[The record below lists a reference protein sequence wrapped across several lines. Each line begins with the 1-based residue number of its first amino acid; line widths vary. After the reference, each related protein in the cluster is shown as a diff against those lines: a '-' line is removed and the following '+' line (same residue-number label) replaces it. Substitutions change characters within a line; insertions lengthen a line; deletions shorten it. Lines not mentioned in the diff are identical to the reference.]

1 MTAMEPTWL
10 NWLALFV
17 QLMGL
22 SLLAI
27 GGAITVAPDM
37 HRYLVL
43 QQGWLSDAD
52 FTTAIAL
59 SQAAPGPNVLFVA
72 LLGWQVGLQSGGG
85 PSGGWTAWGLGLVG
99 VAVSMVAIL
108 LPSSLLSYN
117 AARWVHRHREK
128 RAARAFRAGM
138 APVVIALLVAT
149 GWLLVA
155 THDQPTRDWPLWL
168 MTAVCALLVWR
179 TRLHLLWMIGAGAL
193 LGVTGWV

>member
-1 MTAMEPTWL
+1 MTPMDPSLA
-10 NWLALFV
+10 NWLGLFM
-17 QLMGL
+17 QFMAL

-43 QQGWLSDAD
+43 QQGWISDAD

-85 PSGGWTAWGLGLVG
+85 PAGGWLAWAWGLVG
-99 VAVSMVAIL
+99 VVVSMVAIL

-117 AARWVHRHREK
+117 AARWAHRHRDR
-128 RAARAFRAGM
+128 RAAKAFRAGM
-138 APVVIALLVAT
+138 APVVIALLIAT

-155 THDQPTRDWPLWL
+155 VHDQPARDWPLWL
-168 MTAVCALLVWR
+168 LTAVCALLVWR

-193 LGVTGWV
+193 LGAAGWI

>member
-1 MTAMEPTWL
+1 MSPMEPSL
-10 NWLALFV
+10 ANWLGLFM
-17 QLMGL
+17 QFMAL

-43 QQGWLSDAD
+43 QQGWISEAE

-72 LLGWQVGLQSGGG
+72 LLGWQVGLQAGGG
-85 PSGGWTAWGLGLVG
+85 PAGGWPAWGWGLIG
-99 VAVSMVAIL
+99 VMVSMVAIL

-117 AARWVHRHREK
+117 AARWAHRHRDR

-138 APVVIALLVAT
+138 APVVIALLIAT
-149 GWLLVA
+149 GWLLVSV
-155 THDQPTRDWPLWL
+155 HDQPARDWPLWAL
-168 MTAVCALLVWR
+168 SAACALLVWR
-179 TRLHLLWMIGAGAL
+179 TRLHLLWMIAAGAL
-193 LGVTGWV
+193 LGAAGWI

>member
-1 MTAMEPTWL
+1 MSPMEPTL
-10 NWLALFV
+10 INWLGLFV
-17 QLMGL
+17 QLMSL

-43 QQGWLSDAD
+43 QQGWLTDAE

-72 LLGWQVGLQSGGG
+72 LLGWQVGLQAGGG
-85 PSGGWTAWGLGLVG
+85 AEAGWTAWLLGLSAV
-99 VAVSMVAIL
+99 VVSMVAIL

-117 AARWVHRHREK
+117 AARWVHHHREK
-128 RAARAFRAGM
+128 RAARAFRGGM

-155 THDQPTRDWPLWL
+155 SHDQAARDWPLWL
-168 MTAVCALLVWR
+168 LTALCALLVWR
-179 TRLHLLWMIGAGAL
+179 TRVHLLWMIGAGAL
-193 LGVTGWV
+193 LGIMGWV

>member
-1 MTAMEPTWL
+1 MTPMDPTL
-10 NWLALFV
+10 ANWLGLFG
-17 QLMGL
+17 QFLSL

-43 QQGWLSDAD
+43 QQGWLTDAE

-72 LLGWQVGLQSGGG
+72 LLGWQVGLQAGGG
-85 PSGGWTAWGLGLVG
+85 PGGGWMAWALGLLG
-99 VAVSMVAIL
+99 VLVTMAAIL

-117 AARWVHRHREK
+117 AARWAHRHRDR

-149 GWLLVA
+149 GWVLVA
-155 THDQPTRDWPLWL
+155 AHDQPQRDGPLWL
-168 MTAVCALLVWR
+168 LTATCALLVWR
-179 TRLHLLWMIGAGAL
+179 TRIHLLWMIGAGAV
-193 LGVTGWV
+193 LGALGWV

>member
-1 MTAMEPTWL
+1 MTPMDPTWSQ
-10 NWLALFV
+10 WLGLFV
-17 QLMGL
+17 QFLSL

-43 QQGWLSDAD
+43 QQGWLTDAE

-72 LLGWQVGLQSGGG
+72 LLGWQVGLQAGGG
-85 PSGGWTAWGLGLVG
+85 PAGGLQAWALALLGV
-99 VAVSMVAIL
+99 VVTMAAIL

-117 AARWVHRHREK
+117 AARWAHRHRER

-138 APVVIALLVAT
+138 APVVIALLIAT

-155 THDQPTRDWPLWL
+155 SHDQPQRDWPLWL
-168 MTAVCALLVWR
+168 LTAATAGLVWG
-179 TRLHLLWMIGAGAL
+179 TRVHLLWLIGAGAV
-193 LGVTGWV
+193 LGVMGWV

>member
-1 MTAMEPTWL
+1 MSPMDPSLA
-10 NWLALFV
+10 NWLGLFV
-17 QLMGL
+17 QFLSL

-37 HRYLVL
+37 HRYLVM
-43 QQGWLSDAD
+43 QQGWLSDAE

-72 LLGWQVGLQSGGG
+72 LLGWQVGLQASGG
-85 PSGGWTAWGLGLVG
+85 PQGGWAAWGLALFGVLVT
-99 VAVSMVAIL
+99 MTAIL

-117 AARWVHRHREK
+117 AARWAHLHREK

-155 THDQPTRDWPLWL
+155 VHDQPRQDWPLWL
-168 MTAVCALLVWR
+168 LTGVCAVLVWR
-179 TRLHLLWMIGAGAL
+179 TRIHLLWMIGAGAV
-193 LGVTGWV
+193 LGALGWV